1 MVAVEETK
9 TNIDQIM
16 VVNTDSNFTL
26 HNGRGRET
34 IQLKTAVI
42 ESPDQSELKFMNG
55 PILKQR
61 MSRNMYNVP
70 LLSKKNISIAEQIKI
85 MDTNAK
91 NQFPPSPSNVVGTNR
106 RKSPTP
112 GKLKH

>member
-1 MVAVEETK
+1 M
-9 TNIDQIM
+9 
-16 VVNTDSNFTL
+16 NTDSNFTL
-26 HNGRGRET
+26 HNARGRET

-70 LLSKKNISIAEQIKI
+70 LLSKKNISMVEQIKI

-91 NQFPPSPSNVVGTNR
+91 N
-106 RKSPTP
+106 
-112 GKLKH
+112 